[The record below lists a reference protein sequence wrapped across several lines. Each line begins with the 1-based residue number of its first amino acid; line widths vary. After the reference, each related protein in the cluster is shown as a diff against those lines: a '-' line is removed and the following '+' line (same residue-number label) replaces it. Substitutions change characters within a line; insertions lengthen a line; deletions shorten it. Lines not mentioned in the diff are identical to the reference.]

1 MQIEYYQLGAHD
13 MSHGGD
19 IYRNNIEIDLS
30 VNVNPMGCPTHVYE
44 AMSRALSDVEKYPDI
59 RHEKLIGRLS
69 DVTGVQAAGI
79 LVGNGASELIMAVMR
94 FFKMRRVLVPVP
106 SFSGYRYAA
115 DAAGCEMVE
124 YLLSPEDDFDMSGF
138 PEFIRKNAASGDV
151 ILFANPNNP
160 NGRII
165 EKELLDEIIEVAG
178 EKDAYVVI
186 DECFLMLTGRY
197 EELSGVRYI
206 RRNIDIITDKQES
219 TGSVTEHDNDHVE
232 YCKLMIIDAFTKTFA
247 VPGIRLGML
256 YAGDTEVSDG
266 IRRLLPE
273 WNISCIA
280 EAAGLAALSVLE
292 EYMNNTDSVIEGKNK
307 SDDEKYICAY
317 DSRVCICDDEVEINY
332 FNNSISFIKKEK
344 NRLVNEINDVSGKRA
359 DQKTDTKTD
368 HNANNPVI
376 RIFSSDANYLLL
388 KTDIDLYKGL
398 LERGILIRDCSD
410 YRGLGRGYYRIAVS
424 TEENNDRFCEELRE
438 LITENDI

>member
-1 MQIEYYQLGAHD
+1 MQIEYYQLGSQS

-30 VNVNPMGCPTHVYE
+30 VNINPMGCPTQVFE

-59 RHEKLIGRLS
+59 KHEKLIGRIS
-69 DVTGVQAAGI
+69 GVTGVQADRI

-94 FFKMRRVLVPVP
+94 FFEKRRVLVPVP

-138 PEFIRKNAASGDV
+138 PEFIRENAASGDV

-160 NGRII
+160 NGRLI
-165 EKELLDEIIEVAG
+165 EKELLDEIIDAAR

-206 RRNIDIITDKQES
+206 RNTIDKSPQNDKQKS
-219 TGSVTEHDNDHVE
+219 TGIVSGNDTVA
-232 YCKLMIIDAFTKTFA
+232 YNKIIVIDAFTKTFA
-247 VPGIRLGML
+247 VPGVRLGML
-256 YAGDTEVSDG
+256 YAGDNEVVDG

-280 EAAGLAALSVLE
+280 EAAGLAALSILE
-292 EYMNNTDSVIEGKNK
+292 EYMKNK
-307 SDDEKYICAY
+307 SDAEKYICAY
-317 DSRVCICDDEVEINY
+317 DSRVGMCDDEIVIDY
-332 FNNSISFIKKEK
+332 FKNSISFIKKERS
-344 NRLVNEINDVSGKRA
+344 RLVNEINDVSGKRA
-359 DQKTDTKTD
+359 YQKTDTKTD

-388 KTDIDLYKGL
+388 KTDIDLYKEM
-398 LERGILIRDCSD
+398 LERGILIRNCSD

-424 TEENNDRFCEELRE
+424 TEENNDRFCEEIRE
-438 LITENDI
+438 LINENDI

>member
-1 MQIEYYQLGAHD
+1 MGSHD

-79 LVGNGASELIMAVMR
+79 LIGNGASELIMAVMR
-94 FFKMRRVLVPVP
+94 FFEKRRVLVPVP

-115 DAAGCEMVE
+115 DASGCEMVE
-124 YLLSPEDDFDMSGF
+124 YLLSSEDDFNMIGF
-138 PEFIRKNAASGDV
+138 PEFIRENAASGDV

-165 EKELLDEIIEVAG
+165 EKELLDEIIDAAR

-197 EELSGVRYI
+197 DELSGVIYI
-206 RRNIDIITDKQES
+206 RNTIDKSPPNDKQKR
-219 TGSVTEHDNDHVE
+219 TGIVSGNDTVA
-232 YCKLMIIDAFTKTFA
+232 YNKIIVIDAFTKTFA
-247 VPGIRLGML
+247 VPGVRLGML
-256 YAGDTEVSDG
+256 YAGDNEVVDG

-317 DSRVCICDDEVEINY
+317 DFRVGMCDDEIVIDY
-332 FNNSISFIKKEK
+332 FKNSISFIKKERS
-344 NRLVNEINDVSGKRA
+344 RLVNEINDVSGKRA

-376 RIFSSDANYLLL
+376 RIFSSDADYLLL
-388 KTDIDLYKGL
+388 KTDIDLYKEM

-424 TEENNDRFCEELRE
+424 TEENNDRFCEELSK
-438 LITENDI
+438 LINENDI

>member
-1 MQIEYYQLGAHD
+1 MQIEYYQLGSQS

-30 VNVNPMGCPTHVYE
+30 VNINPMGCPTQVFE

-59 RHEKLIGRLS
+59 KHEKLIGRIS
-69 DVTGVQAAGI
+69 GVTGVQADRI

-94 FFKMRRVLVPVP
+94 FFEKRRVLVPVP

-138 PEFIRKNAASGDV
+138 PEFIRENAASGDV

-160 NGRII
+160 NGRLI
-165 EKELLDEIIEVAG
+165 EKELLDEIIDAAR

-206 RRNIDIITDKQES
+206 RNTIDKSPKNDKQKS
-219 TGSVTEHDNDHVE
+219 TGIVSGNDTVA
-232 YCKLMIIDAFTKTFA
+232 YNKIIVIDAFTKTFA
-247 VPGIRLGML
+247 VPGVRLGML
-256 YAGDTEVSDG
+256 YAGDNEVVDG

-280 EAAGLAALSVLE
+280 EAAGLAALSILE
-292 EYMNNTDSVIEGKNK
+292 EYMKNK
-307 SDDEKYICAY
+307 SDAEKYICAY
-317 DSRVCICDDEVEINY
+317 DSRVGMCDDEIVIDY
-332 FNNSISFIKKEK
+332 FKNSISFIKKERS
-344 NRLVNEINDVSGKRA
+344 RLVNEINDVSGKRA
-359 DQKTDTKTD
+359 YQKTDTKTD

-388 KTDIDLYKGL
+388 KTDIDLYKEM

-424 TEENNDRFCEELRE
+424 TEENNDRFCEEIRE
-438 LITENDI
+438 LINENDI

>member
-1 MQIEYYQLGAHD
+1 MGSHD

-138 PEFIRKNAASGDV
+138 PEFIRENAASGDV

-165 EKELLDEIIEVAG
+165 EKELLDEIIEAAG

-197 EELSGVRYI
+197 DELSGVRYI

-247 VPGIRLGML
+247 VPGIRLGIL
-256 YAGDTEVSDG
+256 YAGDNEVADG

-292 EYMNNTDSVIEGKNK
+292 EYMKKK

-317 DSRVCICDDEVEINY
+317 HSRVGMCDNEIVIDY
-332 FNNSISFIKKEK
+332 FKNSISFIKKERS
-344 NRLVNEINDVSGKRA
+344 RLVNGINDVSGKRA

-424 TEENNDRFCEELRE
+424 TEVNNDRFCEQLRE
-438 LITENDI
+438 LINETDI

>member
-1 MQIEYYQLGAHD
+1 M
-13 MSHGGD
+13 
-19 IYRNNIEIDLS
+19 
-30 VNVNPMGCPTHVYE
+30 
-44 AMSRALSDVEKYPDI
+44 
-59 RHEKLIGRLS
+59 
-69 DVTGVQAAGI
+69 
-79 LVGNGASELIMAVMR
+79 
-94 FFKMRRVLVPVP
+94 PVP

-165 EKELLDEIIEVAG
+165 EKELLDEIIEAAG

-197 EELSGVRYI
+197 DELSGVRYI

-219 TGSVTEHDNDHVE
+219 TGIVSGNDTVA
-232 YCKLMIIDAFTKTFA
+232 YNKIIVIDAFTKTFA
-247 VPGIRLGML
+247 VPGVRLGML
-256 YAGDTEVSDG
+256 YAGDNEVVDG

-280 EAAGLAALSVLE
+280 EAAGLAALSILE
-292 EYMNNTDSVIEGKNK
+292 EYMKNK
-307 SDDEKYICAY
+307 SDAEKYICAY
-317 DSRVCICDDEVEINY
+317 DSRVGMCDDEIVIDY
-332 FNNSISFIKKEK
+332 FKNSISFIKKERS
-344 NRLVNEINDVSGKRA
+344 RLVNEINDVSGKRA
-359 DQKTDTKTD
+359 YQKTDTKTD

-388 KTDIDLYKGL
+388 KTDIDLYKEM

-424 TEENNDRFCEELRE
+424 TEENNDRFCEEIRE
-438 LITENDI
+438 FINENDI

>member
-1 MQIEYYQLGAHD
+1 

-69 DVTGVQAAGI
+69 DVTGVHAAGI
-79 LVGNGASELIMAVMR
+79 LIGNGASELIMAVMR
-94 FFKMRRVLVPVP
+94 FFEKRRVLVPVP

-124 YLLSPEDDFDMSGF
+124 YLLSPEDDFDMTGF
-138 PEFIRKNAASGDV
+138 PEFIRENAASGDV

-165 EKELLDEIIEVAG
+165 EKELLDEIIEAAG
-178 EKDAYVVI
+178 EKDAYVVV

-206 RRNIDIITDKQES
+206 RNTIDKSPKNDKQKS
-219 TGSVTEHDNDHVE
+219 TGIVSGNDTVA
-232 YCKLMIIDAFTKTFA
+232 YNKIIVIDAFTKTFA
-247 VPGIRLGML
+247 VPGVRLGMF
-256 YAGDTEVSDG
+256 YAGDNEVVDG

-280 EAAGLAALSVLE
+280 EAAGLAALSILE
-292 EYMNNTDSVIEGKNK
+292 EYMKNK
-307 SDDEKYICAY
+307 SDAETYICAF
-317 DSRVCICDDEVEINY
+317 DSRVGMCDDEIVIDY
-332 FNNSISFIKKEK
+332 FKNSISFIKKERS
-344 NRLVNEINDVSGKRA
+344 RLVNEINDVSGKRA

-368 HNANNPVI
+368 DNANNPVI

-388 KTDIDLYKGL
+388 KTDIDLYKEM
-398 LERGILIRDCSD
+398 LERGILIRGCSD
-410 YRGLGRGYYRIAVS
+410 YRELGRGYYRIAVS

-438 LITENDI
+438 LINRTIFETKE

>member
-1 MQIEYYQLGAHD
+1 MGSQS

-115 DAAGCEMVE
+115 DAAGCEKVE

-165 EKELLDEIIEVAG
+165 EKELLDEIIEAAG

-197 EELSGVRYI
+197 DELSGVRYI

-256 YAGDTEVSDG
+256 YAGDNEVADG

-292 EYMNNTDSVIEGKNK
+292 EYMKNK

-317 DSRVCICDDEVEINY
+317 DSRVGICDDEVEINY
-332 FNNSISFIKKEK
+332 FKNSISFIKKEK

-438 LITENDI
+438 LINENDI